1 MFLVFSYI
9 LSVNLAAAVLKLNR
23 VPSCLSALT
32 LAHASLVRASLA
44 HASLVRASSA
54 RASLVR
60 VSFVGSS
67 LVRSLKMATY
77 VRSQS
82 TAACRHL
89 ATENCVDDTETD
101 KRKLWPSRLV
111 ASCTLWPSDKK
122 TYSGTCSQNP
132 LYRRSDVK
140 RF

>member
-1 MFLVFSYI
+1 M
-9 LSVNLAAAVLKLNR
+9 LKWNR

-32 LAHASLVRASLA
+32 SAHASLVRASSAHASLVRASLA
-44 HASLVRASSA
+44 HASLVR
-54 RASLVR
+54 

-67 LVRSLKMATY
+67 FVRSLKMTTY

-89 ATENCVDDTETD
+89 ATENCVDDIETD
-101 KRKLWPSRLV
+101 RRKLWPSQLV

-122 TYSGTCSQNP
+122 TYSGTCPQNP
-132 LYRRSDVK
+132 FYLGTHVK
-140 RF
+140 PFRL